1 MPKLVPH
8 LFITLKNLIKMDKRG
23 LFTVVTLFFSVVVM
37 AQPDPSKQTP
47 ESSELWN
54 PVPRIV
60 TPSDAIVSKAL
71 STAPS
76 DAIVLFDGKDFSKW
90 KSSLPNGK
98 VQWTIADGAM
108 TVKPGSKD
116 IETIQQF
123 DDYQLHI
130 EFRTPAEVKGTSQGR
145 GNSGIFM
152 QGKYELQVLD
162 NYDNRTYSNG
172 QAGAIYKQ
180 TMPFVNACRKPR
192 QWQTYDIV
200 YTSPKFNKDSMIITP
215 AYITVLHNG
224 VLVQNHTPIYG
235 TTPYIGQPH
244 YEVHGKGPIKL
255 QDHDNTT
262 SFRNIWIREL

>member
-1 MPKLVPH
+1 MLNMMEKS
-8 LFITLKNLIKMDKRG
+8 G
-23 LFTVVTLFFSVVVM
+23 LLTVVATLFCFIVF
-37 AQPDPSKQTP
+37 AQPDTTKLTP

-60 TPSDAIVSKAL
+60 TPYASPEVKSTTT
-71 STAPS
+71 TAPS

-90 KSSLPNGK
+90 KSSLANGK
-98 VQWTIADGAM
+98 IEWTIADGAM

-130 EFRTPAEVKGTSQGR
+130 EFRTPAEVKGTGQGR

-172 QAGAIYKQ
+172 QAGSIYKQ
-180 TMPFVNACRKPR
+180 TMPLVNACRKPGE
-192 QWQTYDIV
+192 WQTYDVI
-200 YTSPKFNKDSMIITP
+200 YTSPKFNKDGMIIHP
-215 AYITVLHNG
+215 AYITVIHNG

-235 TTPYIGQPH
+235 TTPYKGQPR
-244 YEVHGKGPIKL
+244 YDVHGKGPIGL
-255 QDHDNTT
+255 QDHDNPT

>member
-1 MPKLVPH
+1 
-8 LFITLKNLIKMDKRG
+8 MDKRG
-23 LFTVVTLFFSVVVM
+23 LLTVMASFICLLVC
-37 AQPDPSKQTP
+37 AQPDSAKVTP

-54 PVPRIV
+54 PVPRLV
-60 TPSDAIVSKAL
+60 TPSAAIISSAAV

-76 DAIVLFDGKDFSKW
+76 DAIILFDGKDFSKW
-90 KSSLPNGK
+90 KSSLPNKK
-98 VQWTIADGAM
+98 VEWTIADGAM

-130 EFRTPAEVKGTSQGR
+130 EFRTPAEVKGSSQGR

-172 QAGAIYKQ
+172 QAGSIYKQ
-180 TMPFVNACRKPR
+180 TMPLVNVCRKPGE
-192 QWQTYDIV
+192 WQAYDII
-200 YTSPKFNKDSMIITP
+200 YTSPKFNKDGMITHP
-215 AYITVLHNG
+215 AYITVLQNG
-224 VLVQNHTPIYG
+224 VVVQNHTPIYG
-235 TTPYIGQPH
+235 TTPYRGQPK
-244 YEVHGKGPIKL
+244 YEVHGKGPITL
-255 QDHDNTT
+255 QDHDNPT

>member
-1 MPKLVPH
+1 
-8 LFITLKNLIKMDKRG
+8 MDKRG
-23 LFTVVTLFFSVVVM
+23 LLSAVMLLSSVVSV
-37 AQPDPSKQTP
+37 AQLDTSKQTP

-90 KSSLPNGK
+90 KSSEPGGK
-98 VQWTIADGAM
+98 VQWTISDGAM
-108 TVKPGSKD
+108 TVKPGTKD
-116 IETIQQF
+116 IETVQQF

-130 EFRTPAEVKGTSQGR
+130 EFRTPAEVKGSSQGR

-180 TMPFVNACRKPR
+180 TMPLVNVCRKPGE
-192 QWQTYDIV
+192 WQSYDII
-200 YTSPKFNKDSMIITP
+200 YTSPKFNKDSMIIHP
-215 AYITVLHNG
+215 AYITVLQNG
-224 VLVQNHTPIYG
+224 VVVQNHTPIYG
-235 TTPYIGQPH
+235 TTPYIGKPH
-244 YEVHGKGPIKL
+244 YEVHGKGPIRL
-255 QDHDNTT
+255 QDHNNTT

>member
-1 MPKLVPH
+1 MKSFIQYFSTFVHVIWPLALNHSASLRRCSILHGRIKQHEKTFVPPCGTD
-8 LFITLKNLIKMDKRG
+8 FVQFSPGTDKR
-23 LFTVVTLFFSVVVM
+23 
-37 AQPDPSKQTP
+37 QC
-47 ESSELWN
+47 
-54 PVPRIV
+54 
-60 TPSDAIVSKAL
+60 
-71 STAPS
+71 
-76 DAIVLFDGKDFSKW
+76 
-90 KSSLPNGK
+90 
-98 VQWTIADGAM
+98 
-108 TVKPGSKD
+108 KPGSKD

-180 TMPFVNACRKPR
+180 TMPLVNACSKPGE
-192 QWQTYDIV
+192 WQTYDIV

>member
-1 MPKLVPH
+1 MEKC
-8 LFITLKNLIKMDKRG
+8 G
-23 LFTVVTLFFSVVVM
+23 LLTMMSTIFYLASI
-37 AQPDPSKQTP
+37 AQPDSAKVTP

-60 TPSDAIVSKAL
+60 TPSSSTVTDAL

-76 DAIVLFDGKDFSKW
+76 DAIVLFDGKDLSKW
-90 KSSLPNGK
+90 KSSLPDGK
-98 VQWTIADGAM
+98 VQWTVAEGAM

-130 EFRTPAEVKGTSQGR
+130 EFRTPAEVQGTSQGR

-162 NYDNRTYSNG
+162 NYNNRTYSNG

-180 TMPFVNACRKPR
+180 TMPLVNACRKPGE
-192 QWQTYDIV
+192 WQTYDVI
-200 YTSPKFNKDSMIITP
+200 YTSPKFNKDGMITHP
-215 AYITVLHNG
+215 AYITVLQNG

-235 TTPYIGQPH
+235 TTPFRGKPI